1 MSAPNHFPESE
12 ATVQAAATAGVAR
25 PDAGSVSGTV
35 PSTGSGTDSVSG
47 TVPSTNSGTDSV
59 SGSVPSTNSGTD
71 SVSGSDVKG
80 GGGWELSPESL
91 AAIEREVAKYPPGRG
106 ASAVMAALRIAQRE
120 RGWLSREMI
129 SFVAERLGVPAIR
142 ALEVATFYNMYDLR
156 PAGRRKI
163 CVCTNLPCA
172 LRGAEETADALKSA
186 LGIGFGETTSD
197 GMFTLV
203 EGECF
208 GACDMAPV
216 VIVNNERMLGPI
228 PPEEAESFLQNL
240 RGEPD

>member
-12 ATVQAAATAGVAR
+12 AAVQAAATAGVAR

-35 PSTGSGTDSVSG
+35 PST
-47 TVPSTNSGTDSV
+47 
-59 SGSVPSTNSGTD
+59 NSGTD

-80 GGGWELSPESL
+80 GGGGGGGYKKGTGGEGGGWELSPESL

-172 LRGAEETADALKSA
+172 LRGAEETASALKSA

-208 GACDMAPV
+208 GSCDMAPV

>member
-1 MSAPNHFPESE
+1 M
-12 ATVQAAATAGVAR
+12 
-25 PDAGSVSGTV
+25 
-35 PSTGSGTDSVSG
+35 
-47 TVPSTNSGTDSV
+47 
-59 SGSVPSTNSGTD
+59 
-71 SVSGSDVKG
+71 
-80 GGGWELSPESL
+80 

-172 LRGAEETADALKSA
+172 LRGAEETASALKSA

-208 GACDMAPV
+208 GSCDMAPV

-228 PPEEAESFLQNL
+228 PPEEAESFLQKL